1 MTDHRKRPQY
11 VITGM
16 HAVLLTNAPM
26 LRATDPNLSLTL
38 VALLTLTVNP
48 NFLLLLHKQ
57 LAFFCNA
64 FGGVA

>member
-26 LRATDPNLSLTL
+26 LRATDPNPDTNLSLTL

-57 LAFFCNA
+57 
-64 FGGVA
+64 

>member
-16 HAVLLTNAPM
+16 YAVLLTNAPV
-26 LRATDPNLSLTL
+26 LRATDPNPDTNLSLTL

-57 LAFFCNA
+57 
-64 FGGVA
+64 

>member
-1 MTDHRKRPQY
+1 
-11 VITGM
+11 M

-26 LRATDPNLSLTL
+26 LRATDPNPDTNLSLTL

-57 LAFFCNA
+57 
-64 FGGVA
+64 